1 MAPQTIQQLQFFLTS
16 FVPCFAQVRTF
27 QYLVEFFWGIVCAT
41 ARKTVTQIFIAA
53 GSKRHYTN
61 YHRFLKNYRK
71 NVLDVA
77 RCLFTLIKSNIA
89 PITGKVFT
97 CYPGCATTQLLMSQ
111 RLKRKRGRPAIYGKK
126 VKLKDLLNTETL
138 YTLIANVGGKR
149 DSVCDKRSSRKRF
162 PSPCYQPAIEGVD

>member
-89 PITGKVFT
+89 PITGKEDEENLFLPLDST
-97 CYPGCATTQLLMSQ
+97 FS
-111 RLKRKRGRPAIYGKK
+111 KKSGKK
-126 VKLKDLLNTETL
+126 MD
-138 YTLIANVGGKR
+138 
-149 DSVCDKRSSRKRF
+149 
-162 PSPCYQPAIEGVD
+162 GVDSFTH